1 MVVAEAVGVEV
12 VAIVDHSLVLVAVFA
27 GVEVDTV
34 DIASAV
40 VETLLV
46 VNVGVM
52 TVVEAVDLGVLVAGV
67 VTGVAVGGGAVI
79 IEVVTDTEALIED
92 FLQG

>member
-1 MVVAEAVGVEV
+1 MV
-12 VAIVDHSLVLVAVFA
+12 VAVFA

-34 DIASAV
+34 DIGSAV

-52 TVVEAVDLGVLVAGV
+52 TVVEAVVLGVLVAGV